1 MRIPVASRDS
11 VPQQYLEAF
20 DEMVGIRGGIPQTG
34 PIAVLLNSPGLCRLV
49 WQIIDFLW
57 NRSSLPKHIQ
67 ELGMLVTAR
76 ELDCQYIWNA
86 HAPTARQAGL
96 SDDLVDALRDEE
108 ALPPL
113 QPDEAVVVQYGQ
125 EFYRTHHVSRGTF
138 QEALE
143 VFGTQGLTEL
153 TTLLGF
159 YGMLAFNIIA
169 FDVPLPDERSE
180 PIMPV

>member
-1 MRIPVASRDS
+1 MRTPVASRDNI
-11 VPQQYLEAF
+11 PQQYLDAF
-20 DEMVGIRGGIPQTG
+20 DEMVDIRGGIPQTG
-34 PIAVLLNSPGLCRLV
+34 PISVLINSPELCRLA
-49 WQIIDFLW
+49 WQIIDFLR
-57 NRSSLPKHIQ
+57 NQSSLPKHVQ

-86 HAPTARQAGL
+86 HAPPARQAGL
-96 SDDLVDALRDEE
+96 NDALVDALREE
-108 ALPPL
+108 EPLPPL
-113 QPDEAVVVQYGQ
+113 QPDEAVVIKYGQ
-125 EFYRTHHVSRGTF
+125 EFYRTHRVSRGTF

-143 VFGTQGLTEL
+143 VFGTHGLAEL